1 MANEQD
7 PSAAGNRRRDITQ
20 MTPTEARAMR
30 IEMVKASEL
39 PPEPIASSR
48 DIMVWGAAGD
58 IPARVF
64 TPAGNAL
71 DEPRPI
77 LLWFHGGG
85 MVIGDNYVQSDRPAR
100 RIANRTHCVVV
111 AVEYALAPE
120 HPFPAG
126 VDDCWASLRCAAE
139 HGAEIGG
146 DPTRLAVH
154 GDSGGGLPAAVCAV
168 MARDAGLPLHHQL
181 LVYPNLDCTM
191 REDTWNTNVSHGL
204 NRAMMEWFLG
214 HYLPPGA
221 DPTDP
226 HASPVFTKDLSGVA
240 PATIIAA
247 EFDPLIGEEIT
258 YERRLR
264 EAGVAVEMRTW
275 KGMPHGFFV
284 MTKLYPEALEATD
297 YASARLRAALRR

>member
-1 MANEQD
+1 MASEQR
-7 PSAAGNRRRDITQ
+7 PPASEGRRDITQ
-20 MTPTEARAMR
+20 MTPVEARAMR
-30 IEMVKASEL
+30 VEMVKATEL
-39 PPEPIASSR
+39 PPEPIAATR

-64 TPAGNAL
+64 VPEGNTL
-71 DEPRPI
+71 GDPRPI

-100 RIANRTHCVVV
+100 RIANRAHCLVV
-111 AVEYALAPE
+111 AVEYRLAPE

-126 VDDCWASLRCAAE
+126 VDDCCASLRWALV
-139 HGAEIGG
+139 HGHEIGG
-146 DPTRLAVH
+146 DPSRLAVH
-154 GDSGGGLPAAVCAV
+154 GDSGGGLPAAVAAV
-168 MARDAGLPLHHQL
+168 MARDAGIPLRHQL

-226 HASPVFTKDLSGVA
+226 HASPVFTRDLSGVA

-247 EFDPLIGEEIT
+247 QFDPLIGEEIT
-258 YERRLR
+258 YTRRLK
-264 EAGVAVEMRTW
+264 EAGVSVEMRTW
-275 KGMPHGFFV
+275 QEMPHGFFV
-284 MTKLYPEALEATD
+284 MPKLYRQAIEATD
-297 YASARLRAALRR
+297 YASARLREALRR